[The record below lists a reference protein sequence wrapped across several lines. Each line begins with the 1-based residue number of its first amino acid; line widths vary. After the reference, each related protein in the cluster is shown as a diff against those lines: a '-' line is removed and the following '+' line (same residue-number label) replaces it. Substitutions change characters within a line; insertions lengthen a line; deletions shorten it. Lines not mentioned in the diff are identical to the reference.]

1 MGAGLTD
8 IADLEGEGV
17 AELML
22 DRQVP
27 LLGEGRPEILI
38 KDPYSD
44 ALIASDGDVGASRD
58 GSEAI
63 FDGASSRILLK
74 NTKRHVLCELLVRA
88 PSFREGGDAV
98 AGSDDG
104 LAMQGRR

>member
-1 MGAGLTD
+1 
-8 IADLEGEGV
+8 
-17 AELML
+17 ML

-27 LLGEGRPEILI
+27 LLGEGRPEILV

-44 ALIASDGDVGASRD
+44 ALIASDGDVGASGN
-58 GSEAI
+58 GSEAV

-88 PSFREGGDAV
+88 APLGIGGDAV
-98 AGSDDG
+98 AGADDG
-104 LAMQGRR
+104 LAMQGRRRPRYPNAWQPIAYA